1 MRREGK
7 LLPGMIWRH
16 LETGLVGNAVSS
28 KDFGTSG
35 LLGTLSILNILVEI
49 EMHCICFQRYCL
61 ITIVSPVHRVILA
74 ASSDYFHR
82 MFTLNMKESHQSCVS
97 LPFVLVSE
105 LEVLVGSSYSGT
117 LPLSWTS
124 IFEITS
130 TALQLQHQP
139 ALSLCFNFLQQE
151 ITPHTCL
158 DVVSFAEAFEMPHLL
173 EAAEDYIL
181 QHFQEVAR
189 TSKFTD
195 LPARQLLKYLNSK
208 SLCVSSE
215 LIVFNAV
222 VSWITAK
229 PNVRLKLARE
239 LLRTVHFPLM
249 TFKEFKEVQS
259 RTLWCDHSLAGLFGE
274 VLEDFCSSES
284 ALQHRCRSYSPKEC
298 LVLIGGDQIS
308 EDLSSRS
315 VSRELWFGNSLRNLT
330 GIKKTGRRQFKNK
343 DEILSFFNLTCICL
357 CDICRFDPHQ
367 NRWESLSKMQEKRSL
382 FSAVVLDGKIYA
394 IGGLREPDHM
404 DSVECYC
411 PTTNVWRY
419 AKLNIYFKAKVFKE
433 QIFVSGGQNNDC
445 SCLSSMFVYRPET
458 GSTFLANMS
467 KPRAHHCMEVLG
479 EGIYVAGGLTTKDDG
494 SLINQLACEV
504 YSPAANSWTAFA
516 SLSVPHV
523 GAGSVILEGRLY
535 LLGGYSQED
544 HSDTKM
550 VHRFDT
556 AMQKWEN
563 IGRTPG
569 PNNDLRACL
578 LTLPQHLRA

>member
-1 MRREGK
+1 MRF
-7 LLPGMIWRH
+7 LLRTSVPLGSPDLNTFQIYHR
-16 LETGLVGNAVSS
+16 GLRA
-28 KDFGTSG
+28 
-35 LLGTLSILNILVEI
+35 
-49 EMHCICFQRYCL
+49 
-61 ITIVSPVHRVILA
+61 VHRVILA

-330 GIKKTGRRQFKNK
+330 GIKKTVEWRKLGEMPESERFSHEVAVMNK
-343 DEILSFFNLTCICL
+343 QLYVFGGKKYYGIGDALNSVF
-357 CDICRFDPHQ
+357 RFDPHQ

-411 PTTNVWRY
+411 PTTNVWSFTRR
-419 AKLNIYFKAKVFKE
+419 LDLPLSGHVAKVFKE